1 MRVASPPGP
10 RRRLNPVETAVQE
23 PWRVMVFVWQAVTAA
38 LLPIA
43 LRDVPTLLGPFL
55 AHLARDG
62 TRCRERRAA
71 RFARR
76 LRERKRA

>member
-1 MRVASPPGP
+1 MRAANQRVGK
-10 RRRLNPVETAVQE
+10 RRPHIATAE
-23 PWRVMVFVWQAVTAA
+23 PWRVMVFVWQAITAA

-43 LRDVPTLLGPFL
+43 LRDVPARLAPFL

-76 LRERKRA
+76 LRARERA

>member
-1 MRVASPPGP
+1 
-10 RRRLNPVETAVQE
+10 
-23 PWRVMVFVWQAVTAA
+23 MVFVWQAVTAA

-43 LRDVPTLLGPFL
+43 LRDVPTLLGRFL

>member
-1 MRVASPPGP
+1 
-10 RRRLNPVETAVQE
+10 
-23 PWRVMVFVWQAVTAA
+23 MVFVWQAITAA

-43 LRDVPTLLGPFL
+43 LRDVPVLLGTFL

-76 LRERKRA
+76 LRGRKRA

>member
-1 MRVASPPGP
+1 
-10 RRRLNPVETAVQE
+10 
-23 PWRVMVFVWQAVTAA
+23 MVFVWQAVTAA

-43 LRDVPTLLGPFL
+43 LRDVPRLLGQFR

-62 TRCRERRAA
+62 TCCRERRAA

>member
-1 MRVASPPGP
+1 MRVANSP
-10 RRRLNPVETAVQE
+10 RRRPRLSLTATAAQE

-43 LRDVPTLLGPFL
+43 LRDVPARLGPFL
-55 AHLARDG
+55 MHLARDG
-62 TRCRERRAA
+62 IHCRERRAA

-76 LRERKRA
+76 LRARKRA

>member
-1 MRVASPPGP
+1 MRAANHQVG
-10 RRRLNPVETAVQE
+10 RRRLNPVATAAAE
-23 PWRVMVFVWQAVTAA
+23 PWRVMVFVWQAITAA

-71 RFARR
+71 RFVRH
-76 LRERKRA
+76 LRKKRA

>member
-1 MRVASPPGP
+1 
-10 RRRLNPVETAVQE
+10 
-23 PWRVMVFVWQAVTAA
+23 MVFVWQAVTAA

-43 LRDVPTLLGPFL
+43 LRDVPTLLGTFL

-62 TRCRERRAA
+62 GNRCRERRAA

-76 LRERKRA
+76 LRKRKRA

>member
-1 MRVASPPGP
+1 MRVANPS
-10 RRRLNPVETAVQE
+10 RRQRRLSLGASAVQE

-43 LRDVPTLLGPFL
+43 LRDVPTRLGPFL
-55 AHLARDG
+55 LHLARDG
-62 TRCRERRAA
+62 THCRERRAA

>member
-1 MRVASPPGP
+1 MRAASGKPAARRLSRVA
-10 RRRLNPVETAVQE
+10 TAADE

-43 LRDVPTLLGPFL
+43 LRNVPALVGTFL

-62 TRCRERRAA
+62 TRSRERRAA
-71 RFARR
+71 RFARG